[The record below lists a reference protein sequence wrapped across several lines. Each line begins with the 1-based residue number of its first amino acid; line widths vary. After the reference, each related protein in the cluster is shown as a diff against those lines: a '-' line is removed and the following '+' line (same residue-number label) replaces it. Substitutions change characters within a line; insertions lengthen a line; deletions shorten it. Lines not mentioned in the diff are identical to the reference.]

1 MRPGVYWG
9 TFLVGS
15 TLSRCGKPAEGL
27 GYVEKAERLD
37 PHSRAFDEFE
47 EGAAYVL
54 MGRYQEAVPIL
65 RAHLATYPN
74 SMGGHW
80 YLIVAYSELNR
91 PEQAR
96 TEALALLRINP

>member
-15 TLSRCGKPAEGL
+15 TLSRSGKPVEGL

-80 YLIVAYSELNR
+80 YLLVASTELT
-91 PEQAR
+91 PPAPPR
-96 TEALALLRINP
+96 TEPLD